1 MGDTR
6 NRKMNIIHNNHAAL
20 IIGDLLPA
28 LWRNHFERNRVSCTV
43 YATVLARIAGR
54 IGFPFLSI

>member
-1 MGDTR
+1 
-6 NRKMNIIHNNHAAL
+6 MNIIHNNHDAL